1 MANMDFEQARFN
13 MIKQQIRTWE
23 VLDQK
28 VLDMLF
34 KVRRENFVPAAYR
47 TLAFADTEIP
57 LDHGQYM
64 WPPRMEARVIQDLAL
79 IGAENVLEIGTGSGY
94 FTALLA
100 QFAASVTSIEI
111 HPDLLAAA
119 GEKLKQ
125 ADIKNVML
133 KAGDAAKDPRKVMG
147 IDQTFDVIV
156 LTGSVPILPPAYL
169 EMLNPGG
176 RLFAV
181 IGDAPVMEASL
192 ITCNRSGSWVSRS
205 LFETIVAPLINVL
218 QPVRFSF

>member
-1 MANMDFEQARFN
+1 MDFEQARFN